1 LQQEAIM
8 NLGTSERPLRVA
20 IVGAGPAGFY
30 AAEAL
35 LKQKDLV
42 AQIDFFNRLPTP
54 YGLVREGVAPD
65 HQSIK
70 AVTRVFDKIAANGVV
85 RYFGN
90 VTVGTDLSLADL
102 QAYYDQI
109 VFAVGA
115 QSDRSMGIPGE
126 DLSGSLPA
134 TAFVGWYNGHPDYR
148 DLAIDLPMERVIVVG
163 NGNVAMDV
171 TRILAADPEELAKT
185 DIADHAL
192 EVLRASKV
200 REVVMLGRRG
210 PVQAA
215 FTTPELKEFGE
226 LSGVDVIVDPADLE
240 LDEASAAA
248 MAGDKT
254 ATKNVELLRSYAA
267 RGETGAVRRIV
278 MRFLVSPV
286 EVLGEKGHVSAVKIE
301 RNRLAQSADGSLRPR
316 GTGVFETIEAGMI
329 LRSVGYRGVPLAD
342 VPFDES
348 TGIIP
353 NAGGR
358 VTNIAGDEVLPGLY
372 VVGWAKRG
380 PSGVIGTNKPD
391 AAATVSLMV
400 EDVAVLPGID
410 DAQRDPALIEALLR
424 ERDVDVVSYGDWQK
438 LDSFETTNGQ
448 QQGRPRVKLTRVDE
462 MLRVIRE
469 P

>member
-1 LQQEAIM
+1 M
-8 NLGTSERPLRVA
+8 NLGTNERPLRVA

-30 AAEAL
+30 AAESL
-35 LKQKDLV
+35 LKQKELV
-42 AQIDFFNRLPTP
+42 CTIDFFNRLPTP

-70 AVTRVFDKIAANGVV
+70 AVTRVFDKIAGNTTV

-90 VTVGTDLSLADL
+90 VTVGRDLSLAEL
-102 QAYYDQI
+102 QSHYDQI

-148 DLAIDLPMERVIVVG
+148 DLAIDLSMERVIVVG

-171 TRILAADPEELAKT
+171 TRILAADPEELSKT

-192 EVLRASKV
+192 DVLRVSKV

-226 LSGVDVIVDPADLE
+226 LAGVDVIVDPADLA

-248 MAGDKT
+248 LAGDKT
-254 ATKNVELLRSYAA
+254 ATKNLELLRGYAA
-267 RGETGAVRRIV
+267 RGETGAARRIV

-286 EVLGEKGHVSAVKIE
+286 EVLGTNDQVSAVKIE

-316 GTGVFETIEAGMI
+316 GTGEFETIEAGMI

-358 VTNIAGDEVLPGLY
+358 VTNTAGDEVLPGLY

-391 AAATVSLMV
+391 AAATVALML
-400 EDVAVLPGID
+400 EDVATLPGID

-424 ERDVDVVSYGDWQK
+424 ERNLEVVTYSDWQK
-438 LDSFETTNGQ
+438 LDGFETTNGQ
-448 QQGRPRVKLTRVDE
+448 QQGRPRVKLTRVDD